1 MLYVFGRDL
10 VPESNHSAVNGSMVL
25 SACQYL
31 CLMIFFNH
39 HLNQFRSGVGDDD
52 PRMRELKKSIAEAE
66 ERKRKSSA
74 GLKSVE
80 DLQREMEELR
90 R

>member
-1 MLYVFGRDL
+1 MLDD
-10 VPESNHSAVNGSMVL
+10 
-25 SACQYL
+25 
-31 CLMIFFNH
+31 FFNH
-39 HLNQFRSGVGDDD
+39 NPNQFRSGVGDDD

-66 ERKRKSSA
+66 ERKRTSSA

-80 DLQREMEELR
+80 DLQREIEELR

>member
-1 MLYVFGRDL
+1 MLDD
-10 VPESNHSAVNGSMVL
+10 
-25 SACQYL
+25 
-31 CLMIFFNH
+31 FFNH
-39 HLNQFRSGVGDDD
+39 NLYQFRSGVGDDD

-80 DLQREMEELR
+80 DLQKEMEELR